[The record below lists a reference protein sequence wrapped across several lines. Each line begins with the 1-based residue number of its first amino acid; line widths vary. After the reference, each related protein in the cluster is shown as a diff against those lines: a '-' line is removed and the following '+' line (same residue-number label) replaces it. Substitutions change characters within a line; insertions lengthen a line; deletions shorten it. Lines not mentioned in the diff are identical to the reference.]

1 MSGSVFSGNNLTLQ
15 EWHAAVLGATVGAFS
30 ASLHALSD
38 TTLGVALSVTTLGV
52 ALSVTTLGVA
62 LSDTTLGVALSVT
75 TLGVALSDTTLGVAL
90 SVTFVAAALGIAR
103 YGSVAG
109 RTVKSEPWYAL
120 AAFVCFGAVVL
131 GVA

>member
-75 TLGVALSDTTLGVAL
+75 TLGVALS
-90 SVTFVAAALGIAR
+90 VTFVAAALGIAR